1 MSFAVA
7 IMLCFVV
14 LLCLGTFK
22 TLLAIVALAA
32 LALISPFVFIGL
44 LAVLATFFILTK

>member
-1 MSFAVA
+1 MTLMVA
-7 IMLCFVV
+7 TLLCFVV

-32 LALISPFVFIGL
+32 LALISPFIFIGL
-44 LAVLATFFILTK
+44 VAVLATIFFLTK

>member
-1 MSFAVA
+1 MSFTVA

-22 TLLAIVALAA
+22 TLLAIVAVAA
-32 LALISPFVFIGL
+32 LAIISPFMCIGL
-44 LAVLATFFILTK
+44 LVILAAAFYLTK